1 MTEPPRLELYLRSLA
16 PATARDQQDRIV
28 RRLHDLDDDGRI
40 KGFDVRLCGDCVC
53 PRAETARTDPGRRLL
68 GRYERFAEWAE
79 EAGYDLTGFE
89 RREVDSVL
97 TGTTVTGIA
106 FPRIVLAEYRGGS
119 LTFVAPAADGSETV
133 TVQDRLDSL

>member
-1 MTEPPRLELYLRSLA
+1 MATEGRTVTEPPRLELYLRSLA
-16 PATARDQQDRIV
+16 PATGRDQQDRVV
-28 RRLHDLDDDGRI
+28 RRLHDLDGDGRI
-40 KGFDVRLCGDCVC
+40 KGFDVLR
-53 PRAETARTDPGRRLL
+53 
-68 GRYERFAEWAE
+68 RYERFAEWAE